1 MRNSVSD
8 VTDAEI
14 LDEAREAMTQAAFDA
29 ADEANAAQAVESA
42 TESLG
47 GIGLIGRLFAAD
59 HEQSGAHCSAQT
71 RA

>member
-29 ADEANAAQAVESA
+29 ADEANAMDFR
-42 TESLG
+42 G
-47 GIGLIGRLFAAD
+47 GRRGRPRRD
-59 HEQSGAHCSAQT
+59 
-71 RA
+71 RRVRD

>member
-29 ADEANAAQAVESA
+29 ADEASA
-42 TESLG
+42 STS
-47 GIGLIGRLFAAD
+47 RCP
-59 HEQSGAHCSAQT
+59 QVRS
-71 RA
+71 RR

>member
-29 ADEANAAQAVESA
+29 ADEANAARRVRYREPA
-42 TESLG
+42 
-47 GIGLIGRLFAAD
+47 RL
-59 HEQSGAHCSAQT
+59 
-71 RA
+71 